1 MFFAT
6 DVLDIDAVYN
16 LSDELKYVI
25 FTDIYR
31 QGESAFPE
39 YSYMILKKKDIGY
52 AVKRIGMGKNLL
64 SERELLKY
72 TPRTANSFEKTQK
85 APEHTGTLLMA
96 LVSAAAVISVCGIIF
111 SVHQYTRK

>member
-1 MFFAT
+1 
-6 DVLDIDAVYN
+6 
-16 LSDELKYVI
+16 
-25 FTDIYR
+25 
-31 QGESAFPE
+31 
-39 YSYMILKKKDIGY
+39 MILKKKDIGY

-72 TPRTANSFEKTQK
+72 TPHTANSFEKTQK